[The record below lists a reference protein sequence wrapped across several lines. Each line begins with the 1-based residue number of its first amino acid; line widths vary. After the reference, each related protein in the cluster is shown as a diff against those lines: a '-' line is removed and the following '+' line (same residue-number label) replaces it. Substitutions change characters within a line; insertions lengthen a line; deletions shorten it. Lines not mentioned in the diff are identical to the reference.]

1 MTLKRTRELREF
13 GDEELT
19 DQLVESRTELFN
31 LRFQHVT
38 GQLDNYSRLAD
49 LRRDVARMHT
59 LLREREIAAAEAG
72 QSSKAAGSPAQAN
85 AAGDSSAQANEVN
98 D

>member
-1 MTLKRTRELREF
+1 MTPKRTRELREF
-13 GDEELT
+13 GDEELS

-38 GQLDNYSRLAD
+38 GQLDNYSRLGD

-59 LLREREIAAAEAG
+59 LLREREIAAAEAPAAP
-72 QSSKAAGSPAQAN
+72 SAPAPTPKAAVDPAAEV
-85 AAGDSSAQANEVN
+85 NEVES
-98 D
+98 